1 MVVLV
6 LPVCVRGLESAPRCP
21 CSGQAGRAINHPP
34 AGKLRASRAGSSH
47 PGSVYGQ
54 VMVMEV
60 EERAEGVVRVSVF
73 LSTRTP
79 AVVFNDQVYLFN
91 QQQHTRNRSQPP

>member
-1 MVVLV
+1 
-6 LPVCVRGLESAPRCP
+6 
-21 CSGQAGRAINHPP
+21 
-34 AGKLRASRAGSSH
+34 
-47 PGSVYGQ
+47 
-54 VMVMEV
+54 MVMEV